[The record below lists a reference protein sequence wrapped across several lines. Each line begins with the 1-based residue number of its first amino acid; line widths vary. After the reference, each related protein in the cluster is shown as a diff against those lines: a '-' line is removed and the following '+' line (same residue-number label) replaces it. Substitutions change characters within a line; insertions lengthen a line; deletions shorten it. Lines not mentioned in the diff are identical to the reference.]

1 MSCFNSPFHDG
12 EMFVYPTLLPNH
24 RNSFV
29 FVTILSM
36 YSTTFYIQITI
47 LFYLH
52 MFNLPVHISTIF
64 VFFLTNCQIYR
75 ADMLADQYRKKATLY
90 NNSGLVLIPL
100 GDDFRYQS
108 THEWNVQLDNY
119 NKLIQHINSNPSYRM
134 KVSFLHE
141 LLLKI
146 ILLFK
151 ICIMFTYYLIAQINS
166 SLKLNWLIMF
176 QWYLI
181 CLVGFLLKV

>member
-1 MSCFNSPFHDG
+1 
-12 EMFVYPTLLPNH
+12 
-24 RNSFV
+24 
-29 FVTILSM
+29 
-36 YSTTFYIQITI
+36 
-47 LFYLH
+47 
-52 MFNLPVHISTIF
+52 
-64 VFFLTNCQIYR
+64 
-75 ADMLADQYRKKATLY
+75 MLADQYRKKATLY

-166 SLKLNWLIMF
+166 SLKLN
-176 QWYLI
+176 
-181 CLVGFLLKV
+181 